1 MPKRS
6 ESKGESDTSSKLTE
20 LTPLIELESD
30 TDRSSVMQSKKGSDF
45 PSNVPSPKPM
55 AMIIKSKTKLFDQG
69 FKRKSP
75 LVGDAQSGGPNLKNG
90 LSYDNYLNSTNK

>member
-45 PSNVPSPKPM
+45 PSQVPSPKPM
-55 AMIIKSKTKLFDQG
+55 AMIIKSKTKLLDHG

-75 LVGDAQSGGPNLKNG
+75 LVGDAQNGGP
-90 LSYDNYLNSTNK
+90 SYDNYLGSTNK